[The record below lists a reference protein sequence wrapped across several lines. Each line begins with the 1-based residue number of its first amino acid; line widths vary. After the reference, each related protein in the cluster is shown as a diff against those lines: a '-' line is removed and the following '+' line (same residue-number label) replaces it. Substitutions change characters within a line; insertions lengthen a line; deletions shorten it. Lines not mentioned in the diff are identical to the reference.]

1 MNGTQEAPVGTSL
14 AAHFET
20 KRRILATVKQ
30 MEKRNENVKEATPD
44 EILEALWKSEET
56 AFKFKFQIADE
67 AQALDTTVKKNRKR
81 KSKRKAKKKLEKVG
95 KTIENVTSGERL
107 DAVVPLMAIG
117 TAKDKRNKSV
127 GSKQMNDK
135 VKTENLAISSSFLK
149 LRKATGTESEVAKM
163 HLRYG
168 QGRRNLAA
176 MKQRQQRKMM
186 MDAPT
191 MEAAALSNDFKF
203 NFST

>member
-1 MNGTQEAPVGTSL
+1 MNGTQEAPTGTSL

-30 MEKRNENVKEATPD
+30 MEKCNENVKEATPD

-56 AFKFKFQIADE
+56 VFKFKFQIAE
-67 AQALDTTVKKNRKR
+67 EVQALGTNVKKNRKR

-107 DAVVPLMAIG
+107 DAVVPMMAIG

-186 MDAPT
+186 MDAHT
-191 MEAAALSNDFKF
+191 MEAAATSNDFKF
-203 NFST
+203 NFTT